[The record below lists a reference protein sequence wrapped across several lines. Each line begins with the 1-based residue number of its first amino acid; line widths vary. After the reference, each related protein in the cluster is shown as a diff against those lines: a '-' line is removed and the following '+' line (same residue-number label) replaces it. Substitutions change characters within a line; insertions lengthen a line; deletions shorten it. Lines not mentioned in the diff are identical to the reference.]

1 MISIIIPVLNEATN
15 IGRLL
20 DHISGHLSS
29 EQRVEIILVDGGS
42 SDATKEI
49 IRNHSINLP
58 KILLESSKGRAKQM
72 NVGAQHSKGDI
83 LYFLHA
89 DTLPPMDFDRA
100 IAQEVASGNTAG
112 CFRLRFDAPHPLL
125 IFSQWFTR
133 FNLKSCRGGDQSLFI
148 TKESFYALG
157 GFNELYEIYED
168 CEFIHRIYDRFGF
181 VVNKKEVITSA
192 RKYQTNGTYRL
203 QFHFMVIH
211 LKRWL
216 GASPKELSDY
226 YHRYIIS

>member
-1 MISIIIPVLNEATN
+1 MISIIIPVLNEADN
-15 IGRLL
+15 IGLLL
-20 DHISGHLSS
+20 DHISSHRTSQQIL
-29 EQRVEIILVDGGS
+29 EIIVVDGGS
-42 SDATKEI
+42 SDDTKEI
-49 IRNHSINLP
+49 IRNHPINLP
-58 KILLESSKGRAKQM
+58 WVLLESSKGRAKQM
-72 NVGAQHSKGDI
+72 NAGAQNSRGDI

-89 DTLPPMDFDRA
+89 DTLPPKGFDSA
-100 IAQEVASGNTAG
+100 IAQEVASGKTAG
-112 CFRLRFDAPHPLL
+112 CFRLRFDAPHPVL

-148 TKESFYALG
+148 TKESFQALG

-181 VVNKKEVITSA
+181 VVIKKQVLTSA
-192 RKYQTNGTYRL
+192 RKYKTNGTYRL

-211 LKRWL
+211 LKKWL

-226 YHRYIIS
+226 YHKYIIS